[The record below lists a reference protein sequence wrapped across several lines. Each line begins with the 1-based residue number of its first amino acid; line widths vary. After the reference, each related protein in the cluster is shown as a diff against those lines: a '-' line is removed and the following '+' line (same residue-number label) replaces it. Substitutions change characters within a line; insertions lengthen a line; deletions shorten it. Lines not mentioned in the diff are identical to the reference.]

1 MHRRSAVVQEQPRRL
16 GLRRVEQLREDVVRG
31 DGSHQHPCAD
41 REPGAVRCR
50 VAADEGEGE
59 QVAGQQHVQVHDRRR
74 QGGVQVRPVQQP
86 QPADVDDRGDHR
98 MRQHHHGPGAEQ
110 PGQQAS
116 PPPGQHPQ
124 RERHRCRRD
133 QQQRGDHPDE
143 QVPRDVQRQVGR
155 DREQQRSDDPGHRHH
170 DPRHPPHGAPRGPPG
185 SPFRTSG
192 QHVADGG
199 ADQRDDEQLRRDQLD
214 ADARAVVGHAG
225 CRAARPVAAISTTPA
240 TSSAAAITFQT
251 TS

>member
-1 MHRRSAVVQEQPRRL
+1 
-16 GLRRVEQLREDVVRG
+16 VRG
-31 DGSHQHPCAD
+31 DGRHQHPRAD

-50 VAADEGEGE
+50 VAADEREDE
-59 QVAGQQHVQVHDRRR
+59 QVARQQHVQVHDRRR

-86 QPADVDDRGDHR
+86 QPTDVDDRGDHR

-110 PGQQAS
+110 PGQHAS

-143 QVPRDVQRQVGR
+143 QVPRDVHRQVGR
-155 DREQQRSDDPGHRHH
+155 DGEQQRPDDPGHRHH
-170 DPRHPPHGAPRGPPG
+170 DPRHPPHGAPHRPGHWPVGTRGG
-185 SPFRTSG
+185 SDVS
-192 QHVADGG
+192 DGRG
-199 ADQRDDEQLRRDQLD
+199 NEGGRQQLGPDQLD
-214 ADARAVVGHAG
+214 AAARAVVGHAG

-240 TSSAAAITFQT
+240 TSIAAAITFQT
-251 TS
+251 TSYGRRSTSYRIWCSPISLCCTRPS